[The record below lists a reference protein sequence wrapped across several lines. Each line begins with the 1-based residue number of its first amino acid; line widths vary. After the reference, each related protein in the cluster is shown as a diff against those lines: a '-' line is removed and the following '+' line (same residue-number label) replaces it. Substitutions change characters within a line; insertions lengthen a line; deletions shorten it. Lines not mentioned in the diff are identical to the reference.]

1 MTKAMGT
8 AVLGLLVA
16 LAWSSPFKIKLRSH
30 ALMLEQMASFDCR
43 GAQCTEEEDRRLV
56 QRQIRELFRAE
67 VTEPEGPE
75 QKNEMKAGHQ
85 PTASTA
91 ADEDAFSYLPG
102 EPVCMLMDE
111 RPLDAFNVYVQESLR
126 SSVLDAVG
134 GELHVPYRTCLA
146 AAMPLNFYSLVD
158 ILNVAN
164 PESLASYGAES
175 YADFLWASAIGW
187 MTNILLVFPI
197 VYPIYLR
204 MLKGTLS
211 IQSTCLKG
219 VLTVVSGAAAH
230 AYLAVCLSSTFF
242 FLLYQARSSFLLVVL
257 ALLLQLRYF
266 FGGGGGIS
274 G

>member
-1 MTKAMGT
+1 
-8 AVLGLLVA
+8 
-16 LAWSSPFKIKLRSH
+16 
-30 ALMLEQMASFDCR
+30 MLEQMASFDCR
-43 GAQCTEEEDRRLV
+43 GAQCTQEEDRRLV

-67 VTEPEGPE
+67 ATEVMGPEGPE
-75 QKNEMKAGHQ
+75 GELKAGHQ
-85 PTASTA
+85 LTASTV

-102 EPVCMLMDE
+102 EPICMMMDE

-126 SSVLDAVG
+126 SCVFDAVG
-134 GELHVPYRTCLA
+134 GELHVPYGTCLA

-158 ILNVAN
+158 ILNCAN
-164 PESLASYGAES
+164 PECIASYGAES

-187 MTNILLVFPI
+187 LTNVLLVFPI

-219 VLTVVSGAAAH
+219 VLTVVSGATAH
-230 AYLAVCLSSTFF
+230 AYLAVCASGTFI
-242 FLLYQARSSFLLVVL
+242 LLYQARSAFLLVVL
-257 ALLLQLRYF
+257 ALLLQLQYLF
-266 FGGGGGIS
+266 GGGGIS